1 MGSFEINFPDDFLS
15 ELLDTDFEEV
25 AKEALEVTAP
35 VLKSSIQTSIKGRIG
50 HPGDSELVNSVKI
63 SKPKKTKTDA
73 WIVNVGPSG
82 KSSNYYYSYGSSKRV
97 KRKYA
102 VSNVLKAIWLEY
114 GRQGQA
120 AKPWLTTATEN
131 VRTSIMDKMQEIY
144 NKKVGAK

>member
-1 MGSFEINFPDDFLS
+1 MGKFEINFPDEFLS

-25 AKEALEVTAP
+25 AKEALEATAP
-35 VLKSSIQTSIKGRIG
+35 TLKASMQNSIKGKIG

-63 SKPKKTKTDA
+63 SKPKRTSTDA

-82 KSSNYYYSYGSSKRV
+82 KSSNYYYSYGSTKRV

-114 GRQGQA
+114 GRIGQPA
-120 AKPWLTTATEN
+120 RPWLTSATEN
-131 VRTSIMDKMQEIY
+131 VRSSIMDKMQEIY